1 MGSGVSRPAD
11 PTSPRAGVLSRLG
24 VYDTLSTSSR
34 LPLDGSDLPDEAS
47 LRAEVGRLRGAIKTV
62 TELMDSDHSRRSL
75 LSSAKLDRSAF
86 KASSLKASLADC
98 SEFVNQLISTGYDDM
113 EVEQRY
119 RGLKELK
126 GFVQSPALHMLL
138 ARLAA
143 GDDLKKK
150 VSGGKLACARFAGR
164 HYFLYVFC

>member
-1 MGSGVSRPAD
+1 MGSGISRVS
-11 PTSPRAGVLSRLG
+11 VLSPLG
-24 VYDTLSTSSR
+24 VG
-34 LPLDGSDLPDEAS
+34 LPLDSSDLPDEAS
-47 LRAEVGRLRGAIKTV
+47 LRAEVSRLRGAIKTV
-62 TELMDSDHSRRSL
+62 TELMESDRARRASL
-75 LSSAKLDRSAF
+75 SAAKLDRSAF

-98 SEFVNQLISTGYDDM
+98 SEFVEKLIVTGYECL

-150 VSGGKLACARFAGR
+150 VSGTCTCAQFAGHCYSSR
-164 HYFLYVFC
+164 FR